1 MRLSTRVYYTCKYN
15 YFTFYLVTFL
25 LMLIVITISSL
36 PSRSLVTRLVTSTVG
51 LRCIQVMRSN
61 SNPDTEVSG
70 MKNYLPGPDF
80 LRIRDT
86 PLIDI
91 RQHGQAMQHAE
102 STSDARN

>member
-1 MRLSTRVYYTCKYN
+1 
-15 YFTFYLVTFL
+15 
-25 LMLIVITISSL
+25 MLIVITISSL

-80 LRIRDT
+80 
-86 PLIDI
+86 
-91 RQHGQAMQHAE
+91 
-102 STSDARN
+102 